1 MPKVVAEYRAQA
13 RARIVEAAST
23 VFHRKGFGRATME
36 DIAKE
41 IGVSKGAL
49 YLYFPTK
56 TELLVE
62 IHARFRDQVLS
73 SWERLLEEGD
83 IAEGIAHS
91 MDTIFSG
98 KVDPAV
104 WHELAA
110 AAAGDPKLRKA
121 FATDQTEDAK
131 RMRRFL
137 KQLESRG
144 RIPKVEDPDTVAEI
158 VLILLRGT
166 AVRVM
171 WRGHTDD
178 SRAKL
183 VRALR
188 YVLRI

>member
-1 MPKVVAEYRAQA
+1 MPKVVAEYKARA
-13 RARIVEAAST
+13 RARIVEAASA

-62 IHARFRDQVLS
+62 IQAQFRDRVLAT
-73 SWERLLEEGD
+73 WEGLLEKGD
-83 IAEGIAHS
+83 LAEGIAHS

-98 KVDPAV
+98 EVDPAV

-110 AAAGDPKLRKA
+110 AAASDPAIRKA
-121 FATDQTEDAK
+121 FAIDQKEDAK

-137 KQLESRG
+137 RQLEARG

-158 VLILLRGT
+158 VLMLLHGT

-171 WRGHTDD
+171 WRGQTDD
-178 SRAKL
+178 SRRKL

-188 YVLRI
+188 YVLRA